1 MKRFILTAS
10 IALLAIAAS
19 AVPAK
24 RGQWR
29 NVQLANGNTVRV
41 QLVGDE
47 HMHYYASED
56 GTRYS
61 FDSTTGFYYPISD
74 VQMASKLKRA
84 AIRRQDIANKKRP
97 YRLGNIDKNVF
108 QGTKKAIV
116 ILAEFTDKKFKA
128 ANNMALYKKAING
141 INYNEA
147 PFNGSV
153 RDYFRAQSHGQFD
166 IDFDVVGVCPLK
178 GNYAEYG
185 ANYSD
190 EDEPNA
196 YKMIV
201 EACQWAHNNGTD
213 FSKYDWNGDGY
224 VDQVYVLYAG
234 LGEADGGDVNTVW
247 PHMFYLTYTNYKKP
261 LTLDGVNIDTYAC
274 GPELQGGGSNNG
286 VGTFCHEFSHCMG
299 FPDLYDYNGKWYGMG
314 HFDLMDAGSYNGSGF
329 LPAGYSAAEK
339 SDCGWIELKDM
350 TDITE
355 TVNITDMAP
364 QTQGG
369 DAYIIKNKG
378 NEDEYYVVEYRA
390 QEGWD
395 AELPNQG
402 IMITQIDYD
411 ADVWE
416 YNCTNTKDYYYKGN
430 QKLLNN
436 HMRWTIKRADNS
448 SSYFSDGHALYP
460 YNRNNKLTSSSKPA
474 ASLYTANSDGTKF
487 LNVNIENMALA
498 DDYST
503 ASLSFVPKKDSGS
516 ENKPVI
522 PEGNY
527 LFYESFNKNK
537 GTGGNDG
544 LWSGSIAS
552 TQKLNN
558 DNEGWTSANDKIYG
572 ANKCIKLGTTNYS
585 GTATSP
591 AFTVNGTATLT
602 FKAGAWNTTNDGTIL
617 TVSTSNGSLGQTSF
631 NMTHGDWTN
640 FSTTINANGNVK
652 LTFTTSNQ
660 RFFLDEV
667 RVTATATGITSTTA
681 DIAKTTVI
689 GYFALDGTRLQSP
702 RKGVNIVKYADGSS
716 KKIVMM

>member
-1 MKRFILTAS
+1 M
-10 IALLAIAAS
+10 
-19 AVPAK
+19 
-24 RGQWR
+24 
-29 NVQLANGNTVRV
+29 
-41 QLVGDE
+41 
-47 HMHYYASED
+47 
-56 GTRYS
+56 
-61 FDSTTGFYYPISD
+61 
-74 VQMASKLKRA
+74 
-84 AIRRQDIANKKRP
+84 
-97 YRLGNIDKNVF
+97 
-108 QGTKKAIV
+108 
-116 ILAEFTDKKFKA
+116 
-128 ANNMALYKKAING
+128 
-141 INYNEA
+141 
-147 PFNGSV
+147 
-153 RDYFRAQSHGQFD
+153 
-166 IDFDVVGVCPLK
+166 
-178 GNYAEYG
+178 
-185 ANYSD
+185 
-190 EDEPNA
+190 
-196 YKMIV
+196 
-201 EACQWAHNNGTD
+201 
-213 FSKYDWNGDGY
+213 
-224 VDQVYVLYAG
+224 
-234 LGEADGGDVNTVW
+234 
-247 PHMFYLTYTNYKKP
+247 
-261 LTLDGVNIDTYAC
+261 
-274 GPELQGGGSNNG
+274 
-286 VGTFCHEFSHCMG
+286 
-299 FPDLYDYNGKWYGMG
+299 
-314 HFDLMDAGSYNGSGF
+314 
-329 LPAGYSAAEK
+329 PAGYSAAEK

-416 YNCTNTKDYYYKGN
+416 YNCTNTKGYYLKGN
-430 QKLLNN
+430 QQLLNN

-448 SSYFSDGHALYP
+448 SSYVSDGHALYP
-460 YNRNNKLTSSSKPA
+460 YNSNNKLTSTSKPA

-527 LFYESFNKNK
+527 LFYESFDKNE

-572 ANKCIKLGTTNYS
+572 ANKCIKLGTTKYP

-602 FKAGAWNTTNDGTIL
+602 FKAGAWDTTKDGTSTTL

-631 NMTHGDWTN
+631 NMIRGDWTN
-640 FSTTINANGNVK
+640 FSTTINANGTVK
-652 LTFTTSNQ
+652 LTFTTSAK

-667 RVTATATGITSTTA
+667 MVAATTTGIASTTA

-689 GYFALDGTRLQSP
+689 GYFALDGTRLQNP